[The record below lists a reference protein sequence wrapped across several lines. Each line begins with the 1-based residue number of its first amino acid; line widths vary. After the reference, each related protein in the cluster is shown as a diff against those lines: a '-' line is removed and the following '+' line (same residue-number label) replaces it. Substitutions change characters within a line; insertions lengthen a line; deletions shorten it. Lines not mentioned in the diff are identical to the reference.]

1 MTICSFEDVIAT
13 FDKQEEVHVIILPA
27 KVLQLTGV
35 ELLSKQKLVVPTRM
49 PCVYLLRCEM
59 LSAFPLL

>member
-35 ELLSKQKLVVPTRM
+35 ELLSKQNLFLHLLFPPECLV
-49 PCVYLLRCEM
+49 CI
-59 LSAFPLL
+59 F